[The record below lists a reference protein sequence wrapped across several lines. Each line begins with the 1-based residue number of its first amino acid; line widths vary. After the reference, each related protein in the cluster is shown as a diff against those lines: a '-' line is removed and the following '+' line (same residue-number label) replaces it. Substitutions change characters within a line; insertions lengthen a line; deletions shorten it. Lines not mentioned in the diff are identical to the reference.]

1 MAIITSYPDDALTTD
16 DDKFLTSNSSGT
28 TVLTPAANIN
38 KYVGPGWTIASDAWS
53 FSSYNSTTKIG
64 VINAATGAQTRYSPG
79 MKLKFTQ
86 PTLGIKFAKIISVG
100 TTTITIQLAGTSILA
115 NEAIS
120 LPFYSFGQAPNQYPT
135 TNDIQ
140 ASELATNAI
149 TLGYAQITSNFVTS
163 STTAVQIPGLSVSVT
178 IPAGGRR
185 IKITGYVGVSFNS
198 NISTVTYSLWDGTV
212 GSGTQIQLS
221 QNLHAIAGNRLAI
234 NMVAVVSPSAGSKTY
249 NLALTPDTGTETV
262 TVNTTFPAFILVEAI

>member
-1 MAIITSYPDDALTTD
+1 MPRISN
-16 DDKFLTSNSSGT
+16 LTSLATADNSDELAIVDVSAGVTKKITRGDLIKSPLPNNSVT
-28 TVLTPAANIN
+28 TAAITDGS
-38 KYVGPGWTIASDAWS
+38 VTAS
-53 FSSYNSTTKIG
+53 KI
-64 VINAATGAQTRYSPG
+64 
-79 MKLKFTQ
+79 
-86 PTLGIKFAKIISVG
+86 
-100 TTTITIQLAGTSILA
+100 
-115 NEAIS
+115 
-120 LPFYSFGQAPNQYPT
+120 
-135 TNDIQ
+135 
-140 ASELATNAI
+140 ATNAI

-163 STTAVQIPGLSVSVT
+163 STTAVQIPGLSVNVT